1 MPIIIKDGG
10 TQRDFT
16 PHPEVEGAPAVCIDA
31 LDLGFKDGAYG
42 LKYRVALVFFTGLVE
57 KGQDGE
63 DIPLT
68 VAKFFNASFNEKSSL
83 SLFVKQW
90 MGQAYKLPDNDLEKL
105 IGQTALLS
113 IAHNATPARTYA
125 NIESI
130 MKLPAAM
137 ADQAPTIPS
146 DFVRLCDRE
155 DWPGPAPHPE
165 MSTPAAAAPDT
176 ETMPWD

>member
-1 MPIIIKDGG
+1 
-10 TQRDFT
+10 
-16 PHPEVEGAPAVCIDA
+16 VEGAPAVCIDA
-31 LDLGFKDGAYG
+31 LDLGWKEGAYG
-42 LKYRVALVFFTGLVE
+42 LKYRVALVFYTGLVE
-57 KGQDGE
+57 KGPDGQNV
-63 DIPLT
+63 PLT

-83 SLFVKQW
+83 SSFVKQW

-113 IAHNATPARTYA
+113 IAHNATAARTYA

-137 ADQAPTIPS
+137 ADQAPPIPG
-146 DFVRLCDRE
+146 DFVRLCERE

-165 MSTPAAAAPDT
+165 MSQPAAAAVSA
-176 ETMPWD
+176 EKMPWE